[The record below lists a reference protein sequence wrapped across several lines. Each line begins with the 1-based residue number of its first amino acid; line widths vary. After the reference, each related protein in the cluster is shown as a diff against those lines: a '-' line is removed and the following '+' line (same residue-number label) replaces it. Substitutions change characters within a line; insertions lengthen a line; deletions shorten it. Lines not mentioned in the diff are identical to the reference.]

1 MPNLSNVRYISLR
14 LRSHGMFV
22 RQWSLLDLSHS
33 YVNISSH
40 SFKYKSTLDPRD
52 MAPQQDPAMTDLYL
66 ETNPIMPEEK
76 LILEEGEVFNCCQV
90 LILDKYQDYIEEH
103 KYIQYKLIYYYFQD
117 TI

>member
-1 MPNLSNVRYISLR
+1 
-14 LRSHGMFV
+14 MFV

-52 MAPQQDPAMTDLYL
+52 MAPQQEPAMTDLYL

-90 LILDKYQDYIEEH
+90 LILDKYQDCIEEQ
-103 KYIQYKLIYYYFQD
+103 KYIQCKLIYYYFQD